1 MINHLRIPRFGNSR
15 TAPAAALAA
24 AAVLAIF
31 LTGSLRPVAH
41 SAGESSQDG
50 RVSLVTT
57 FDWRSVPNGRDPS
70 VPPASS
76 VDFPEGDESESAFA
90 SF

>member
-1 MINHLRIPRFGNSR
+1 MSNHLRIPRVDNFR

-24 AAVLAIF
+24 AAVLAFF
-31 LTGSLRPVAH
+31 LTGSLRPVAP
-41 SAGESSQDG
+41 SAGESSEDG
-50 RVSLVTT
+50 RVSLATT
-57 FDWRSVPNGRDPS
+57 FDSRSVPTDRDPS

-90 SF
+90 TF